1 MQNGSKKYRVLVA
14 GHDQKF
20 WHPLQA
26 DLEKTGQFEFRE
38 DYWPGHNSHD
48 ERQTLELMKWADIIL
63 AEWSLGNA
71 VFCAEHKRPDQRL
84 VIRFHLQER
93 DTEYPS
99 KIDYDNVDM
108 VVFVGEHI
116 RQECI
121 RKFAIPPLKTMV
133 IGNFVDQKKYDK
145 NKRGGAE
152 FNLGLIGSAPSR
164 KRLDL
169 AFETLEIL
177 SEIDDRYS
185 LHVKG
190 KQPQNIEWL
199 WARTKEREFYSD
211 VYEKINSSPLRHR
224 VVFDPQGNDVQSW
237 LEKIG
242 FILSPSDFESFHM
255 AVAEGMSSGSA
266 PVIWSWDGAKEIYPT
281 VPVVENAAEAAA
293 YIDRLRRSSM
303 HSKLSQ
309 QGKALIHGRYDV
321 DVVVNKWTELF
332 LPKTKSIAHKATSVR
347 NVVVFWCIDSWDM
360 FHRREMIEAFA
371 ANAKETCDF
380 LIIEHGNHFKTL
392 LERGIC
398 PQEELEQFAALSPI
412 QLTDN
417 SYRMRLLTGGF
428 PEGVKVADVLRK
440 GGSIADISEA
450 AVKAIFG
457 NNSNVLHWIYK
468 PDQVKNLPATAEY
481 IYEVYDEYTRDF
493 SSGALIPAMIQLEPQ
508 TLANARHVF
517 FTSEPLL
524 DRKQKHCRSYS
535 LVSNGVN
542 FDAFDKWRVNEP
554 TGNNLRK
561 SVGYLGNLSDFFDWQ
576 LMAEVCAQ
584 LPEIDFYFHGQ
595 IERARL
601 THIQTAVSRLE
612 NLPNTI
618 FTGRVNREF
627 GAAAVNR
634 YDALVIP
641 FVVNDAMHAVNPLK
655 LWEYFATG
663 KPVISSP
670 MDAVS
675 IESPVLR
682 NAASSEEWVNAIND
696 SINSSDVQASEKRRE
711 LALELDWRTLTKKHY
726 EILQDWCS
734 QDMVAEA
741 KRKMSAY

>member
-1 MQNGSKKYRVLVA
+1 MQNGSKKCRVLVA

-20 WHPLQA
+20 WHPLEA
-26 DLEKTGQFEFRE
+26 YLEKTGRFEFRE

-48 ERQTLELMKWADIIL
+48 ETQTLESMKWADIIL

-71 VFCAEHKRPDQRL
+71 VFCAKHKRPDQRL
-84 VIRFHLQER
+84 IIRFHLQER
-93 DTEYPS
+93 DTEYPA
-99 KIDYDNVDM
+99 KIDYNNVDM

-116 RQECI
+116 RQESI
-121 RKFAIPPLKTMV
+121 RKFNIPPLKTMV
-133 IGNFVDQKKYDK
+133 IGNFVDQKKYDR

-185 LHVKG
+185 LHIKG
-190 KQPQNIEWL
+190 KQPQKIEWL
-199 WARTKEREFYSD
+199 WARTKEREFYSE
-211 VYEKINSSPLRHR
+211 VYEKINSSHLRHR
-224 VVFDPQGNDVQSW
+224 VIFDPQGNDVQNW

-255 AVAEGMSSGSA
+255 AVAEGMASGAA

-281 VPVVENAAEAAA
+281 VPVLQSASEAAA

-303 HSKLSQ
+303 LKRVSQ
-309 QGKALIHGRYDV
+309 QGKSLIHKTYDV
-321 DVVVNKWTELF
+321 DVIVAKWGELF
-332 LPKTKSIAHKATSVR
+332 LPKPKAIARKTNSAR
-347 NVVVFWCIDSWDM
+347 NVVVFWCIDSWDA

-371 ANAKETCDF
+371 DNAKEFCDF
-380 LIIEHGNHFKTL
+380 LIIEHGNHYRTL
-392 LERGIC
+392 LEREIC
-398 PQEELEQFAALSPI
+398 PVEELEQFAALSPI
-412 QLTDN
+412 QLTEN

-428 PEGVKVADVLRK
+428 PSGAKVANILRM
-440 GGSIADISEA
+440 GGSVSEISETII
-450 AVKAIFG
+450 KGIFG
-457 NNSNVLHWIYK
+457 SNSNILHWIYK
-468 PDQVKNLPATAEY
+468 PDQVKNLPPSAEY

-508 TLANARHVF
+508 TLSNARHVF

-524 DRKQKHCRSYS
+524 TRKERHCRSYS

-542 FDAFDKWRVNEP
+542 FNAFDKWKVDQAVED
-554 TGNNLRK
+554 NLRK

-576 LMAEVCAQ
+576 LMAEICTQ
-584 LPEIDFYFHGQ
+584 LPDLDFYFHGQ
-595 IERARL
+595 IERLRL
-601 THIQTAVSRLE
+601 SKVEDAVSRLE
-612 NLPNTI
+612 DLPNTI

-634 YDALVIP
+634 YDVLVIP

-675 IESPVLR
+675 IQPPLLWTARTSDEWI
-682 NAASSEEWVNAIND
+682 AAIRA
-696 SINSSDVQASEKRRE
+696 SINSSDSQSSERRRE
-711 LALELDWRTLTKKHY
+711 LAGELDWLTLTKKHCAV
-726 EILQDWCS
+726 LQEWCN
-734 QDMVAEA
+734 QDVVTKF
-741 KRKMSAY
+741 KRKMLTH